1 MKTHNLPHQSTSFIG
16 RETELSEIDALLADT
31 TCRLLTLVGSGGIGK
46 TRLALQAAADHLP
59 QFADGVYFVSLT
71 PIDSPD
77 VIASAIASAIQL
89 SFFGAKDPRTQVID
103 YLRDKHL
110 LLLLDNFEHLLDGV
124 DLLTAI
130 LESAPDVK
138 LLVTSRERLNVREEW
153 TLALRGL
160 SFPNT
165 STDLTLEQYSAVQLF
180 VARAHQIQ
188 ASFSLAVNR
197 EAVQRICQCAEG
209 MPLALEL
216 AATWLRALSSDQ
228 IAGQMETN
236 LSFLTT
242 PLRNVP
248 VRHRSLQ
255 AVFEQSWRLLTK
267 DEKVVLMYLT
277 VFRGGF
283 DFEAAKQV
291 AKATL
296 SQLASLADKSLIRVD
311 AGGRYDLHELLRQY
325 VGEHLEASEYADEV
339 RAAHSSYYLNFVAQR
354 DADIKGKQ
362 QQAALYA
369 IRIELDN
376 VQAGL
381 NWAINHQQFD
391 LLTTPFLDCLVNFG
405 EMDNHYIDVQMRLK
419 QIEGALAAH
428 SNKRLQPLW
437 DRIAI
442 RCQRMN
448 FLAGIDL
455 DHALVEGV
463 LERARQREDKH
474 EIAYCLWILGDHSYF
489 ALNFP
494 EQIHFHNECL
504 MLSRELGDEFY
515 IAHTL
520 VGPFVS
526 YVVTGQVEYAI

>member
-46 TRLALQAAADHLP
+46 TRLALQAAANQLP

-354 DADIKGKQ
+354 DTDIKGKQ
-362 QQAALYA
+362 QQAALHG

-405 EMDNHYIDVQMRLK
+405 EMDNRYVDVQ
-419 QIEGALAAH
+419 IALEA
-428 SNKRLQPLW
+428 
-437 DRIAI
+437 DR
-442 RCQRMN
+442 R
-448 FLAGIDL
+448 
-455 DHALVEGV
+455 
-463 LERARQREDKH
+463 RARCPLK
-474 EIAYCLWILGDHSYF
+474 
-489 ALNFP
+489 
-494 EQIHFHNECL
+494 
-504 MLSRELGDEFY
+504 
-515 IAHTL
+515 
-520 VGPFVS
+520 
-526 YVVTGQVEYAI
+526 